1 MIVVLTEEPSSAEML
16 KRVIPKILPDMLP
29 QLDLQIVEHRGIGD
43 LKAKLPSL
51 LRGWPGDARFI
62 VVCDRDRRDCVEVKR
77 EILEIANPYNRPVLV
92 RIACEELE
100 SWYFGDLNAVSEA
113 YGVNLDQVAKKR
125 GYRDPDKIVDPKSK
139 LRKLVPDL
147 MQVEGGRL
155 IGDSM
160 VPERNTSHSFTVFAD
175 GLRRVWRDMSA

>member
-62 VVCDRDRRDCVEVKR
+62 VVCDRDRRDCVEVKGR
-77 EILEIANPYNRPVLV
+77 YLRSPNPTTGRFWFALHV
-92 RIACEELE
+92 R
-100 SWYFGDLNAVSEA
+100 SWSLGISET
-113 YGVNLDQVAKKR
+113 LT
-125 GYRDPDKIVDPKSK
+125 
-139 LRKLVPDL
+139 LCRKL
-147 MQVEGGRL
+147 
-155 IGDSM
+155 
-160 VPERNTSHSFTVFAD
+160 TA
-175 GLRRVWRDMSA
+175 